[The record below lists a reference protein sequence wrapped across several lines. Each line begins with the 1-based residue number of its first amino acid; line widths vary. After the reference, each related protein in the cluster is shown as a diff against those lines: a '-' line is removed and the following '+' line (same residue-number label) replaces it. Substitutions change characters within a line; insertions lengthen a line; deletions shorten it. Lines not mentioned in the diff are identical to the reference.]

1 MTGLKRT
8 LRSRRGFTLVE
19 LVVVLVIAG
28 ITASF
33 AVPAL
38 TGYIDN
44 AARLRCVWRRRPSLP
59 RRGSLWCRTLRLRE
73 KAMVQML

>member
-1 MTGLKRT
+1 MTGLKKA

-38 TGYIDN
+38 TGYKG
-44 AARLRCVWRRRPSLP
+44 LFWK
-59 RRGSLWCRTLRLRE
+59 RTSISR
-73 KAMVQML
+73 